1 MMLENSFDTTS
12 PLLSCHGFG
21 LSLSSISPT
30 SMHSSPFAGLPVD
43 VASDGGA
50 GDEEGHSTGAI
61 ILAGINAPTTASL
74 KSFKTDEHKPN
85 YTPLLN

>member
-85 YTPLLN
+85 YTPC